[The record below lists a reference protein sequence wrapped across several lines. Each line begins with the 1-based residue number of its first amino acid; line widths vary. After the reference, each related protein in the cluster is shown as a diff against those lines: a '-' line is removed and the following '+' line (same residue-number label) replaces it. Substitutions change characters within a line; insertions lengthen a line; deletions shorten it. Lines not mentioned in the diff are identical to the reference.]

1 MSTGKLANKVAL
13 VTGSSRGIGAAIAE
27 RLAADGAAVAVNYV
41 KAADAADRVAERI
54 RALGGKA
61 IVVRGDVGD
70 WSQAK
75 SLVERTASELGRFD
89 ILVNNAAD
97 IAIQFAEKITE
108 DEVHR
113 MIRVNVEGPIATTQ
127 AAVAHFPEEGGRIIN
142 ISSLSAFAP
151 SDGSPVYGATK
162 GAIEVFTTQ
171 CAFEFG
177 QRGITVNAVA
187 PGLTETG
194 AQREKTPAD
203 VIAAITERTPL
214 RRLGQPADIADVVAF
229 VASPD
234 ARWVTGQVIRATGG
248 LIP

>member
-1 MSTGKLANKVAL
+1 MARLENKVAL

-41 KAADAADRVAERI
+41 KAADAAELVAARI
-54 RALGGKA
+54 RAAGGRA
-61 IVVRGDVGD
+61 IVLQGDVGE
-70 WSQAK
+70 WSEAK
-75 SLVERTASELGRFD
+75 SLVERTAKELGRFD

-97 IAIQFAEKITE
+97 ITIQFAEKITE
-108 DEVHR
+108 DEVRR
-113 MIRVNVEGPIATTQ
+113 MIQVNVEGPVATTQ
-127 AAVAHFPEEGGRIIN
+127 AAVAHFPKEGGRIIN
-142 ISSLSAFAP
+142 ISSLSAFSP

-162 GAIEVFTTQ
+162 GALEVFTAQ

-177 QRGITVNAVA
+177 PRGITVNAVA
-187 PGLTETG
+187 PGLTETD
-194 AQREKTPAD
+194 AHREKLPAD
-203 VIAAITERTPL
+203 IAKALTERTPL

-248 LIP
+248 MTP